1 MTGVFGQRAVLGQGS
16 GPDIELVVDGDE
28 WYASYETP
36 TGYSVIYDEDL
47 GLFCYA
53 RVRAGRFESTRVPAT
68 DPPPADV
75 EPHARESDEVRVAK
89 AAERQRARD
98 RQREREQP

>member
-1 MTGVFGQRAVLGQGS
+1 MTGVFRQRAMLGQGR
-16 GPDIELVVDGDE
+16 GPDVELVVDGNE
-28 WYASYETP
+28 WYANYETP

-53 RVRAGRFESTRVPAT
+53 RVRAGRFESTKVPAT
-68 DPPPADV
+68 DPPPPDV
-75 EPHARESDEVRVAK
+75 EPHARESDEVRVTK
-89 AAERQRARD
+89 VGERERARG